1 MEQEEDMGHDMI
13 LIGQYDSPFVRRVAV
28 ALQVYR
34 LPYEHRPWSVWRD
47 AAEIAPHNPLRRVPT
62 LIIDGNEALV
72 DSAAILDALDDMV
85 EPERALVPRT
95 GPSRRRAL
103 RVCAL
108 ACGAGD
114 KAVSLLYESL
124 LRDQP
129 SAVWTERCRAQIAE
143 TFDLLEA
150 ERQRSTAPFWLG
162 DSVGHADVAV
172 ACVLRFTAEAHGEAF
187 DLASWPLLRDLA
199 SRCEA
204 RPEMQAVVQPLTVTL
219 SKAT

>member
-1 MEQEEDMGHDMI
+1 MGHDMI

-28 ALQVYR
+28 ALQVYG

-47 AAEIAPHNPLRRVPT
+47 ADEIAIHNPLRRVPT
-62 LIIDGNEALV
+62 LVIGGSEALV
-72 DSAAILDALDDMV
+72 DSAAILDAVDDMV
-85 EPERALVPRT
+85 EPTRALVPRT

-124 LRDQP
+124 LRDPP
-129 SAVWTERCRAQIAE
+129 STVWTTRCRAQIAE

-150 ERQRSTAPFWLG
+150 ERHGSTTPFWLG
-162 DSVGHADVAV
+162 DTLGHADIAV
-172 ACVLRFTAEAHGEAF
+172 ACVLRFTTEAHGDAF
-187 DLASWPLLRDLA
+187 DLARWPLLRDLA

-204 RPEMQAVVQPLTVTL
+204 RPEMQAVVQPLIVTL
-219 SKAT
+219 PKTA